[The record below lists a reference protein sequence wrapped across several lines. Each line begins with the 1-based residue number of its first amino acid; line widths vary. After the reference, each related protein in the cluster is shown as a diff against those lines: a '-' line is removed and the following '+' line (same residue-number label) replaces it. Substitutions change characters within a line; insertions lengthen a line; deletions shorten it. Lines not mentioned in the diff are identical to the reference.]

1 MKLKT
6 LFLDT
11 NVVLELL
18 FKRQQVPILLPKL
31 NEYEQVYISFLTVH
45 IVYYFG
51 KKIKLEDWEL
61 NFILS
66 RFKVLNQGST
76 TYEIAKQICK
86 DEDFEDALQ
95 LACAIEN
102 NIKNVITLDEKMKDL
117 YKNYFNFV

>member
-31 NEYEQVYISFLTVH
+31 EQYNQVYISFLTVH
-45 IVYYFG
+45 LIYHFG
-51 KKIKLEDWEL
+51 KKIQLEDWEL

-66 RFKVLNQGST
+66 RFKILNQGSN
-76 TYEIAKQICK
+76 TYETAKQICK
-86 DEDFEDALQ
+86 DQDFEDALQ
-95 LACAIEN
+95 LACAIEG
-102 NIKNVITLDEKMKDL
+102 NIKDVITLDEKMKKL
-117 YKNYFNFV
+117 YSAYFNFI